1 MEFDSE
7 QRESRRVCLQEGNR
21 NSTSTKEGTKGTG
34 DAENSTSLCDLPPE
48 VIGLV
53 CRHLPSRSLSHLE
66 LVSRELQRAI
76 ADSGA
81 WRTQA
86 LQVCQQSDA
95 PKIVVDM
102 VNFIKC
108 KGISDPRAFKV
119 VLGTNQMVD
128 ETLAELQEAVSSSTF
143 VPDPSDGVFASAAKA
158 KVSLDLLF
166 CYIMFF
172 DRIRL
177 GRSAQMR

>member
-48 VIGLV
+48 
-53 CRHLPSRSLSHLE
+53 
-66 LVSRELQRAI
+66 
-76 ADSGA
+76 
-81 WRTQA
+81 
-86 LQVCQQSDA
+86 
-95 PKIVVDM
+95 VDM

-158 KVSLDLLF
+158 KVSLDLLSVTS
-166 CYIMFF
+166 CSLIGQ
-172 DRIRL
+172 DWEDL
-177 GRSAQMR
+177 VK